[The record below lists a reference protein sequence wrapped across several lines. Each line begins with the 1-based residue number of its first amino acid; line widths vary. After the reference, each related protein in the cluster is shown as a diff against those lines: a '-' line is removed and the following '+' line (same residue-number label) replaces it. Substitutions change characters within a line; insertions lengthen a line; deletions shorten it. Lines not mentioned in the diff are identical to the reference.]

1 MLILM
6 FRWSGACVIKV
17 KKVNQSG
24 AREDVEFHASHDVGS
39 YARLV
44 ILEPPYA
51 QIFVTSQL

>member
-1 MLILM
+1 LM